1 MIRVT
6 VEQTVRCTP
15 EAFLALVMD
24 PERYARVDA
33 KLGRI
38 DWVRHQENVTEFK
51 FRSRLPG
58 LPGPAPKVVSR
69 MRLTPGE
76 AVHVRYAP
84 APHNRLVRRVS
95 TFAASFVCTSEDDD
109 TTRVVRTIEMGFA
122 PPLRHLAEP
131 VLRRTLRP
139 DMERE
144 IRGAKALLEGADA
157 PRKGRGE
164 RRD

>member
-15 EAFLALVMD
+15 DAFLGLVMD

-33 KLGRI
+33 KLGHI
-38 DWVRHQENVTEFK
+38 DWVRREENVTEFK

-69 MRLTPGE
+69 MELTPGE

-84 APHNRLVRRVS
+84 PPHNGLVRRVS
-95 TFAASFVCTSEDDD
+95 SFAASFVCTPEGDV
-109 TTRVVRTIEMGFA
+109 TRVVRTIEMGF
-122 PPLRHLAEP
+122 PPGLRLLVEP

-144 IRGAKALLEGADA
+144 VLGAKALMEGAEE
-157 PRKGRGE
+157 G
-164 RRD
+164 